1 MLSVSQNLFCL
12 KPTELVR
19 TPAIRTTMRLV
30 MVAGMAKVTGQHALY
45 FVLGCWILCKTC
57 LVIYPDLILKVHSAV
72 QIYIQGDA
80 SFMLFMLFTF
90 LQFVFQS
97 IWII

>member
-45 FVLGCWILCKTC
+45 FWVVLCGTC
-57 LVIYPDLILKVHSAV
+57 FIIYPGLIPKVHSAV
-72 QIYIQGDA
+72 HIYIQEVA